1 MVATYY
7 IYCEQVRKG
16 TLYRKKYTKLQ
27 IKKMR
32 GQIKML
38 VQVLLCK
45 LSSSGCVEAIYQ
57 HGRGCPAGI
66 GQLVID
72 YHYLTSTK
80 TDHTSAEQLDTS
92 HGNRSIPFQN
102 EHVVA

>member
-16 TLYRKKYTKLQ
+16 TLYRKKYTKLK

-57 HGRGCPAGI
+57 HGRGCPARV

-72 YHYLTSTK
+72 YHDLITTK

-92 HGNRSIPFQN
+92 HANRSIPFQN